1 MIRQPPRSTRTDT
14 LFPTTT
20 LFRSGEP
27 AFEFF
32 PAQLVHVR
40 RALAARAHDP
50 GVPQHAEM
58 MRHTGLGPA
67 AVERRAAR
75 LALAVELAH
84 DVEAHRVAQGV
95 EHPGQ
100 LDRRGLRMAWLPHRL
115 NAP

>member
-1 MIRQPPRSTRTDT
+1 MRISDWSSDVCSSDLIEQA
-14 LFPTTT
+14 
-20 LFRSGEP
+20 GEP
-27 AFEFF
+27 AVEFF

-67 AVERRAAR
+67 SVERRAAR

-84 DVEAHRVAQGV
+84 DVEAHRSEEQTS
-95 EHPGQ
+95 
-100 LDRRGLRMAWLPHRL
+100 DLPSLMPISYAVFCLTNKNIQSPHK
-115 NAP
+115 